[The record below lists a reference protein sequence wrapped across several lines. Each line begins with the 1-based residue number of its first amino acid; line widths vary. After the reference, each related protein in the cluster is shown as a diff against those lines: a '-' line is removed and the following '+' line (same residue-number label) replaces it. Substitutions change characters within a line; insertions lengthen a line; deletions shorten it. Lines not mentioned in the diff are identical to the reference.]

1 MFEETSRY
9 AKLPIKTWTDV
20 EGREHAYVARRIIP
34 EARQILGEARVQDGD
49 RLDLVANRIY
59 GDPRAFWRL
68 ADANPDPEPETLA
81 DAPGR
86 RLRVAAVTPE

>member
-1 MFEETSRY
+1 M
-9 AKLPIKTWTDV
+9 
-20 EGREHAYVARRIIP
+20 
-34 EARQILGEARVQDGD
+34 QDGD
-49 RLDLVANRIY
+49 RLDLVANRVY